1 MTVPI
6 LMYHQVDA
14 EPPRGTA
21 MRGMVVSPLR
31 FASHM
36 RLLRLCGFTGVPMGE
51 VLDNLR
57 GKRTGRVVGI
67 TFDDGYVNNLH
78 HALPALQRHGHRAT
92 LYAVSQLLG
101 RHNSWDDGLGVP
113 AKPLMAA
120 AQLREWVAGGM
131 DVGAHTRHHVDLTTL
146 DDTTAREEIA
156 GCRAEL
162 EDTLGCAVQHFCYPY
177 GRYGER
183 EVALVREAGY
193 TTATTVARSR
203 ARPGDDPLQ
212 LPRVLIAR
220 ATHAGYF
227 LMKLLTRYE
236 DRLLR

>member
-21 MRGMVVSPLR
+21 MRGMVVSPGR
-31 FASHM
+31 FDSHM

-51 VLDNLR
+51 VLQHLR
-57 GKRTGRVVGI
+57 GERRGRVVGI
-67 TFDDGYVNNLH
+67 TFDDGYLNNLR

-101 RHNSWDDGLGVP
+101 RHNDWDEGLGVP
-113 AKPLMAA
+113 AKPLMTA
-120 AQLREWVAGGM
+120 AQLREWASAGM
-131 DVGAHTRHHVDLTTL
+131 DVGAHSRHHVDLTTL
-146 DDTTAREEIA
+146 DDETARDEIA
-156 GCRAEL
+156 GCRADL
-162 EDTLGCAVQHFCYPY
+162 EDQLGREVRHFCYPY
-177 GRYGER
+177 GRYAPR
-183 EVALVREAGY
+183 EIALAREAGY
-193 TTATTVARSR
+193 LTATTVARSR
-203 ARPGDDPLQ
+203 ARPEDDPMQ
-212 LPRVLIAR
+212 LPRVLVAR

-236 DRLLR
+236 DRLQR